1 MSKSILV
8 IDTPEH
14 CSDCPLLNEADECMV
29 QDKDANLNAG
39 DSWDKLIKGCPLNP
53 LSEEKKEEYWRSKL
67 SLAWIRGWNTC
78 ISKIKG
84 GNADG

>member
-14 CSDCPLLNEADECMV
+14 CRDCPLLNEADECMV

-39 DSWDKLIKGCPLNP
+39 DSWDKLIKG
-53 LSEEKKEEYWRSKL
+53 
-67 SLAWIRGWNTC
+67 AH
-78 ISKIKG
+78 
-84 GNADG
+84 